1 MMDSPN
7 PLLQKQIPSSLADLV
22 GEVILYMLYNM
33 FDLTSSLRMTFRLC
47 LTAAVLLNVACQHT
61 PHKAKPIYSAAE
73 LSRLRQED
81 KKTFQE
87 IKSDDTDLRRGFL
100 SLKATGNWK
109 QRGYFSAQESD
120 EIEHLLFRFNTTQRV
135 LINIVERS
143 NLAMIKMPQADS
155 LNQKTQRQLSDQA
168 KFLVATFAGDSVAID
183 KLNHRYPRSDIEPR
197 TYDRLADISRNR
209 LGRGIVTLGRKMED
223 GLDGSSY
230 EIRAGVFER
239 LSRWK
244 KPSAHLIHFSD
255 EQKKRVIDLLQPGDV
270 LLSYTAGYASGLFIP
285 GEFKH
290 AMVYV
295 GDANTRLK
303 MGMDFSQVHLPSG
316 SSGRREVTKNF
327 KQKTTK
333 DGRQADL
340 IEAVAEGVKFSNLE
354 HIMDT
359 HVNRLLVLRPKL
371 TFKERTV
378 YLARVFSYLGQEY
391 DFRFDFAD
399 ASRQVCTEVVYR
411 ALNGIDG
418 IDLPLIHHS
427 GHLTMSA
434 DDLVHYWLEDKPDG
448 FEFIFHAEERA
459 LSTNHG
465 AHIRTGAKG
474 MRRLKLVMHR

>member
-1 MMDSPN
+1 
-7 PLLQKQIPSSLADLV
+7 
-22 GEVILYMLYNM
+22 
-33 FDLTSSLRMTFRLC
+33 MTIRLC

-61 PHKAKPIYSAAE
+61 PQTANPIYSVAE
-73 LSRLRQED
+73 LSRLRHED
-81 KKTFQE
+81 KKTFRE
-87 IKSDDTDLRRGFL
+87 IKSDDADLRRGFL
-100 SLKATGNWK
+100 SLKATGDWK

-135 LINIVERS
+135 LINIVERY
-143 NLAMIKMPQADS
+143 NLAMIKMPQEDP
-155 LNQKTQRQLSDQA
+155 LNQKAQRQLSEQA
-168 KFLVATFAGDSVAID
+168 RFLVDTFAGDSVAID
-183 KLNHRYPRSDIEPR
+183 KLNHRYPRSDIEPGS
-197 TYDRLADISRNR
+197 YDRLADVFRNR
-209 LGRGIVTLGRKMED
+209 LGRGIATLGRKMGD

-230 EIRAGVFER
+230 EIRAGVTER
-239 LSRWK
+239 ISRLK

-255 EQKKRVIDLLQPGDV
+255 KQKKQVIDLLQPGDV
-270 LLSYTAGYASGLFIP
+270 LLSYTAGYASCLFIP

-295 GDANTRLK
+295 GDADTRRN
-303 MGMDFSQVHLPSG
+303 MGMDFSQVHLPTG
-316 SSGRREVTKNF
+316 SSGRREVIKDF

-359 HVNRLLVLRPKL
+359 HINRLVVLRPKL
-371 TFKERTV
+371 TFKERTI
-378 YLARVFSYLGQEY
+378 YLARVVSYLGQEY

-418 IDLPLIHHS
+418 INLPLTHHS

-434 DDLVHYWLEDKPDG
+434 DDLVHYWLKDKPDG
-448 FEFIFHAEERA
+448 FELIFHAEERA
-459 LSTNHG
+459 LSSSHA

-474 MRRLKLVMHR
+474 MRRLKLVMSR